1 MAAQPGD
8 PQRSVLILNDEWGT
22 AKGGI
27 STIHREI
34 SVVLA
39 KETGVDVY
47 STVLEAGDVDKA
59 DAQQKG
65 ITLITPNINPLL
77 SPEEKTP
84 RLSWLILHKSFFPDL
99 VNLPNVKVIIGHAPI
114 TNEIAIQI
122 QEAFPN
128 AKVCLFNHVIP
139 EDIEAF
145 KDTWTPQRVQERERK
160 IQDSAGKATVVFSV
174 GPRMFDHFNNK
185 FRALKPAPLHMQYL
199 PRPSQNFFDVQ
210 MQNLPEIKTM
220 RVITFGRIRGVE
232 KLKGYDLVAAA
243 LSEVARAYHD
253 VFESAPVWVIRGI
266 PENEHKDTKTF
277 LDKHITHGHLDVKQ
291 YPYGS
296 QDDIIVDLQQSHLC
310 IMASRTEPFG
320 LVGLEAIAAGIPT
333 LVTKHSGLAQYLEK
347 QFPLL
352 AQSMVVDVG
361 INDYSKK
368 DDIKQW
374 RQEIIRVL
382 RGYNVAFKRAQDLKQ
397 ELENCSAALESHER
411 FKEIISQ

>member
-1 MAAQPGD
+1 MANKD
-8 PQRSVLILNDEWGT
+8 HEEQRSVLILNDEWGT
-22 AKGGI
+22 TKGGI

-34 SVVLA
+34 SVLA

-47 STVLEAGDVDKA
+47 STVLEAGDVDKE

-65 ITLITPNINPLL
+65 ITLITPTINPYL
-77 SPEEKTP
+77 PADEKTP
-84 RLSWLILHKSFFPDL
+84 RLSWFLLHRSFFPDL
-99 VNLPNVKVIIGHAPI
+99 ADVPNVKVIIGHAPI
-114 TNEIAIQI
+114 TNEAAIQI
-122 QEAFPN
+122 KEVFPN
-128 AKVCLFNHVIP
+128 AKVYLFNHVIP

-145 KDTWTPQRVQERERK
+145 KDAWTPQRVQERERK
-160 IQDSAGKATVVFSV
+160 IQNSAGKATAVFSV

-185 FRALKPAPLHMQYL
+185 FRALNPAPLHMKYL
-199 PRPSQNFFDVQ
+199 PRPSQKFFEVA
-210 MQNLPEIKTM
+210 MQNLPEIKRM

-243 LSEVARAYHD
+243 LSKVAEAYHD
-253 VFESAPVWVIRGI
+253 VFESPPVWVIRGI
-266 PENEHKDTKTF
+266 PKGEHKETEAF
-277 LDKHITHGHLDVKQ
+277 LKKNIRSGHLDVKL

-333 LVTKHSGLAQYLEK
+333 LITKHSGLAQYLEN
-347 QFPLL
+347 QFAVH

-368 DDIKQW
+368 QDIKTW
-374 RQEIIRVL
+374 KTEIIKVL
-382 RGYNVAFKRAQDLKQ
+382 RQYGVAFKRAQELKR
-397 ELENCSAALESHER
+397 ELENCSAAMQSHED
-411 FKEIISQ
+411 FKELMRQ